1 MTTPNDKT
9 DGCRLTDK
17 LLTWPQYLLPQH
29 TLSVLMHRLTQSRQ
43 PWLKKRLI
51 ETVVRRYQVNMSEAA
66 DPDPSH
72 YDSFN
77 AFFTRALK
85 PGGRPL
91 EGDQQT
97 LVSPVDGAISQLG
110 PIAGNQLFQ
119 AKGHFYSLAE
129 LLGGADLSAPFE
141 NGQFATIYLSPR
153 DYHRIHM
160 PFDGVLQRTRYLPGK
175 LFSVNPRTARTVPGL
190 FARNERL
197 VCLFDTQWG
206 PMAVILVGA
215 IFVGSMQTVWEGQV
229 TPPYRNA
236 RQERTY
242 EDGIVRLNRGDE
254 MGRFNMGSTVI
265 LLMPPGAP
273 ALQSSWQTQDVI
285 RLGQALSKAG

>member
-1 MTTPNDKT
+1 MTSPKNKIHGNTRT
-9 DGCRLTDK
+9 DRI
-17 LLTWPQYLLPQH
+17 LTWPQYLLPKH
-29 TLSVLMHRLTQSRQ
+29 ALSVLMHRLTQSKR

-51 ETVVRRYQVNMSEAA
+51 ETVIRRYQVDMSEAA
-66 DPDPSH
+66 EPDPAR
-72 YDSFN
+72 YESFN

-85 PGGRPL
+85 TDCRPL
-91 EGDQQT
+91 AGGDET

-110 PIAGNQLFQ
+110 SIEGNQIFQ
-119 AKGHFYSLAE
+119 AKGHYYSLSE

-160 PFDGVLQRTRYLPGK
+160 PISGTLQRMRYLPGD

-197 VCLFDTQWG
+197 VCLFETDWG

-215 IFVGSMQTVWEGQV
+215 IFVGSMETVWAGQI
-229 TPPYRNA
+229 TPPYTSDKQDRVYDNSSVKI
-236 RQERTY
+236 E
-242 EDGIVRLNRGDE
+242 RGDE

-265 LLMPPGAP
+265 LLLPPAAP
-273 ALQSSWQTQDVI
+273 ALKADWQATDAI
-285 RLGQALSKAG
+285 KLGQALSQP

>member
-1 MTTPNDKT
+1 MTSPKKKT
-9 DGCRLTDK
+9 HGNTRTDRI
-17 LLTWPQYLLPQH
+17 LTWPQYLLPQH
-29 TLSVLMHRLTQSRQ
+29 ALSVLMHRLTQSKR

-51 ETVVRRYQVNMSEAA
+51 ETVIRRYQVDMSEAA
-66 DPDPSH
+66 EPDPAR
-72 YDSFN
+72 YESFN

-85 PGGRPL
+85 TGCRPL
-91 EGDQQT
+91 AGGDET

-110 PIAGNQLFQ
+110 PIAGNQIFQ
-119 AKGHFYSLAE
+119 AKGHYYSLSE

-160 PFDGVLQRTRYLPGK
+160 PISGTLQRMRYLPGD
-175 LFSVNPRTARTVPGL
+175 LFSVNPRTARTVAGL

-197 VCLFDTQWG
+197 VCLFETAWG

-215 IFVGSMQTVWEGQV
+215 IFVGSMETVWAGQI
-229 TPPYRNA
+229 TPPYTSDKQDRIYDNSSVKI
-236 RQERTY
+236 E
-242 EDGIVRLNRGDE
+242 RGDE

-265 LLMPPGAP
+265 LLLPPAVA
-273 ALQSSWQTQDVI
+273 ALKADWQAEDVI
-285 RLGQALSKAG
+285 KLGEALS

>member
-1 MTTPNDKT
+1 MTSHKNKT
-9 DGCRLTDK
+9 YGNTRTDRI
-17 LLTWPQYLLPQH
+17 LTWPQYLLPQH
-29 TLSVLMHRLTQSRQ
+29 ALSVLMHRLTQSKR

-51 ETVVRRYQVNMSEAA
+51 ETVIRRYQVDMSEAA
-66 DPDPSH
+66 ESDPAC
-72 YDSFN
+72 YESFN

-85 PGGRPL
+85 TGCRPL
-91 EGDQQT
+91 AGSDET

-110 PIAGNQLFQ
+110 PIAGNQIFQ
-119 AKGHFYSLAE
+119 AKGHYYSLSE

-160 PFDGVLQRTRYLPGK
+160 PISGTLQRMRYLPGD

-197 VCLFDTQWG
+197 VCLFETAWG

-215 IFVGSMQTVWEGQV
+215 IFVGSMETVWAGQI
-229 TPPYRNA
+229 TPPYTSDKQDRV
-236 RQERTY
+236 Y
-242 EDGIVRLNRGDE
+242 DSSSVRIERGDE

-265 LLMPPGAP
+265 LLLPPAAP
-273 ALQSSWQTQDVI
+273 ALKADWQAADDI
-285 RLGQALSKAG
+285 NLGQALSQS